1 MRTESGM
8 EFWQPNFQ
16 APEFRSAEAAEAH
29 LRANGC
35 PEELAKRVVESRFR
49 PGYSRKQPVSGSSGS
64 HPNPSADLA
73 FKIATLRAAARAM
86 GKHLL
91 AIAERD
97 CPNCAGGGDDKER
110 MRMIRG
116 HLDVAGQMLE
126 CAASTAETV
135 ESIFNG
141 MDEEDDSAR
150 MTSPTYQA
158 RRKRVRE
165 MHRECH
171 RLLGELCLNHA
182 STRLSA
188 AEILD

>member
-1 MRTESGM
+1 MGLEIIKIEGREWTRETM
-8 EFWQPNFQ
+8 LEN
-16 APEFRSAEAAEAH
+16 
-29 LRANGC
+29 LRNVGC
-35 PEELAKRVVESRFR
+35 PDELARRTVERRFR
-49 PGYSRKQPVSGSSGS
+49 PGYSRKQTVSGRSGA
-64 HPNPSADLA
+64 HPNPSADLS

-97 CPNCAGGGDDKER
+97 CSNCGGGGDDVER
-110 MRMIRG
+110 MRMVRG

-135 ESIFNG
+135 ENIFNG

-150 MTSPTYQA
+150 SATYKQK
-158 RRKRVRE
+158 RKRVRE

-171 RLLGELCLNHA
+171 RLLGELCLQHA
-182 STRLSA
+182 GTRLTAS
-188 AEILD
+188 EILD